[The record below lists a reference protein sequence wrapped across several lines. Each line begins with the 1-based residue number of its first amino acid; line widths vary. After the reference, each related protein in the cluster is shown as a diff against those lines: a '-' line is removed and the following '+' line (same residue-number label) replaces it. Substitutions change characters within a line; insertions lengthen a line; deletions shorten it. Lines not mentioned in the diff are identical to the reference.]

1 MQNLQV
7 RQVLTE
13 AYIILTIYV
22 ELYLITCNQIKSS
35 SHEILDEENFRVI
48 AIFLFSRFLP
58 HIQLSQKSL
67 KNKFSC
73 IVQCTPPR
81 YNVHK

>member
-35 SHEILDEENFRVI
+35 SHEILDEETFCVI
-48 AIFLFSRFLP
+48 AIFSLHFFILIFNYR
-58 HIQLSQKSL
+58 KNL

-73 IVQCTPPR
+73 IVQCTSSR